1 MNESKGAAFVMP
13 NSATRLITL
22 ILLLQRKSNQK
33 ATDLAAEL
41 GISVRTLH
49 RYFGMLDE
57 MGIPIYSER
66 GRHGGFSLVRGYKMP
81 PLVLT
86 PDEAVAVSLG
96 TSLVGEIWGE
106 LYRSAAKG
114 ALAKLDNLL
123 PDEQRGEIAWARH
136 ALVATGFLRADLGRM
151 GVKLAALRQAVHDR
165 CTQRIHYRSRQ
176 NLDPEWRQVDPYVL
190 VFRWGWW
197 YLVGFCHRRQ
207 AVRTFRVDRV
217 LDLEHTDNLFD
228 VPTSFDIQAYLQTE
242 WTEKSQLE
250 VRLRFD
256 PEFAF
261 LAQEGGLN
269 WETTQVCP
277 DGAVEVTYKAPDLIW
292 AASMAMGFGPTFSV
306 LSPPELGTL
315 IKEWAAHILKRYS

>member
-1 MNESKGAAFVMP
+1 MP

-22 ILLLQRKSNQK
+22 ILLLQRKPNQK
-33 ATDLAAEL
+33 ATGLAAEL
-41 GISVRTLH
+41 GVSVRTLH
-49 RYFGMLDE
+49 RYLGMLDE

-66 GRHGGFSLVRGYKMP
+66 GPHGGFSLVRGYKMP

-96 TSLVGEIWGE
+96 TSLVSEIWGE
-106 LYRSAAKG
+106 LYRSAARG
-114 ALAKLDNLL
+114 ALAKLDNVL
-123 PDEQRGEIAWARH
+123 PDEQRSEIAWARH
-136 ALVATGFLRADLGRM
+136 ALVATGFLRADLSRL
-151 GVKLAALRQAVHDR
+151 GVNLAKLRQVVRDR
-165 CTQRIHYRSRQ
+165 RTLRILYRSRQ

-217 LDLEHTDNLFD
+217 LDLELSDDRSGNRFEL
-228 VPTSFDIQAYLQTE
+228 PSGFDIHAYLQTE
-242 WTEKSQLE
+242 WAEKSQLE

-269 WETTQVCP
+269 WETTQACP

-306 LSPPELGTL
+306 LSPPELGAL
-315 IKEWAAHILKRYS
+315 IKEWATHISKRVS